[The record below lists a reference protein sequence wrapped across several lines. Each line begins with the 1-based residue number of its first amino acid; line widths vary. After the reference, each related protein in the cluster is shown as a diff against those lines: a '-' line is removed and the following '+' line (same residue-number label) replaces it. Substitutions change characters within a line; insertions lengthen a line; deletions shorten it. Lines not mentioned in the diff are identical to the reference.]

1 MPLDASWA
9 IEWTRRTAASVTEH
23 RDELTELDR
32 AIGDGDHGVNLERG
46 FRAAVDKLDSGA
58 ADGTLPTTP
67 AGVLK
72 AVATTLIATIGGAAG
87 PLVGTAFLR
96 ASRVGDAAELS
107 SEDVARLVRGASD
120 GVEARGRAESGDKT
134 MIDAWHPA
142 AAAAEAAAAAG
153 DAPLDVL
160 RQAAEAATE
169 GARGTESLLARKGR
183 ASYLGARSVG
193 HRDPGAESA
202 ALILRAAVEAA
213 ESHESAGD

>member
-9 IEWTRRTAASVTEH
+9 IDWTRRTAASVTEH

-32 AIGDGDHGVNLERG
+32 AIGDGDHGVNVERG
-46 FRAAVDKLDSGA
+46 FRAAVDKLDSLESQG
-58 ADGTLPTTP
+58 DLPGTP

-72 AVATTLIATIGGAAG
+72 SVATTLIATIGGAAG

-96 ASRVGDAAELS
+96 ASRVGGAAELS
-107 SEDVARLVRGASD
+107 GADVARLIREASD
-120 GVEARGRAESGDKT
+120 GIEARGRAESGDKT

-160 RQAAEAATE
+160 RQAADAAAE
-169 GARGTESLLARKGR
+169 GARGTEPLVARKGR
-183 ASYLGARSVG
+183 ASYLGARSAG

-202 ALILRAAVEAA
+202 ALILRAAVDAA
-213 ESHESAGD
+213 EARQA